1 MLYACERTQNFKY
14 ISKGIVLKHFRVE
27 LVYILLFIMAI
38 IHKCTLVLPYMKH
51 GKNPES
57 GYKCTYSATIKPI
70 PMISDSEL
78 LTRKIPG

>member
-1 MLYACERTQNFKY
+1 MKIIQIINCHNIQMLYTRERILNFKH
-14 ISKGIVLKHFRVE
+14 ITNGIVLKQFRVE

-57 GYKCTYSATIKPI
+57 
-70 PMISDSEL
+70 
-78 LTRKIPG
+78 R